1 MSTAIVA
8 KDSVLGAV
16 AQRVI
21 DVEDDHENAL
31 ARERREK
38 AIAVRTT
45 KILLD
50 SLMAKT
56 SDEADHERFLALHKE
71 ARAFAVESVMKK
83 SAKIRGKSFLDLDCP
98 QKTIKKTRKTASNK
112 GMTGL
117 NMHNMLNSKRIAGLK
132 FVGKDVLSEMTGL
145 YMERLSEDEQSVY
158 DDHVK
163 AYVLFWDEQGFD
175 DKKKAK
181 KAWKVLEQVGWDP
194 YLKQVT
200 KDGTAPP
207 LPDLPARGSGGKWDE
222 RWERRATNMAKDK
235 NQEDA
240 DDDALDDDALDDDD
254 N

>member
-21 DVEDDHENAL
+21 DVEDDHEKAL
-31 ARERREK
+31 ARERQQK

-45 KILLD
+45 KIFID

-56 SDEADHERFLALHKE
+56 SNEEDHERFLALHKE

-83 SAKIRGKSFLDLDCP
+83 SAKIRGESFLDLDCP
-98 QKTIKKTRKTASNK
+98 QTTSKKQRKPRKPASNR

-117 NMHNMLNSKRIAGLK
+117 SMHNMHNKKRITG
-132 FVGKDVLSEMTGL
+132 FVGQDVMVEMTGL
-145 YMERLSEDEQSVY
+145 YKECLSKDDQGIY
-158 DDHVK
+158 DDYRK
-163 AYVLFWDEQGFD
+163 GYVVFWDEKGIE
-175 DKKKAK
+175 DKKEAK
-181 KAWKVLEQVGWDP
+181 KAWLALGQDGWDP

-207 LPDLPARGSGGKWDE
+207 LPDVPPRGSGGAWDE
-222 RWERRATNMAKDK
+222 RWARRITNMANDK
-235 NQEDA
+235 NQDDA
-240 DDDALDDDALDDDD
+240 DDDDDALDDDD
-254 N
+254 H

>member
-8 KDSVLGAV
+8 KDSVIGAV

-31 ARERREK
+31 ARERQEK

-56 SDEADHERFLALHKE
+56 SNEEDHERFLALHKE

-83 SAKIRGKSFLDLDCP
+83 YAKIRGESFLDLDCP
-98 QKTIKKTRKTASNK
+98 QTTIKKQRKQRKPASNR

-117 NMHNMLNSKRIAGLK
+117 NVHNMHNKTRITG
-132 FVGKDVLSEMTGL
+132 FVGRDVMLETTGL
-145 YMERLSEDEQSVY
+145 YKWCLSKDDQSVY
-158 DDHVK
+158 EDYGK
-163 AYVLFWDEQGFD
+163 GYVLFWDEKGIK
-175 DKKKAK
+175 DKKEAK
-181 KAWKVLEQVGWDP
+181 KAWLALGQDGWDP

-207 LPDLPARGSGGKWDE
+207 LPDVPPRGSGGAWDE
-222 RWERRATNMAKDK
+222 RWERRATNVAKDK
-235 NQEDA
+235 TRDDDDDA
-240 DDDALDDDALDDDD
+240 DDDALDDDD